1 MYKKILFIFAALLL
15 FNGCG
20 SNNIK
25 EEKPKEMKQDD
36 YKLYTMDD
44 ERTIFFLY
52 DVPDYSNE
60 GIISKVRVEMNS
72 KKIRFT
78 DFINNL
84 EYNSTQKDGT
94 SKIFKYEKSKELY
107 GDIDFYV
114 LVCDTKDGID
124 DVYITNE
131 KESLTEKCKKREP
144 VRMELEKIKDNIIDK
159 MIKLN
164 YNNWSTIDVNE
175 DNMIVVGLVDN
186 SEKEQLWFKENVY
199 NSKYLILE
207 QRERIKLY
215 PSKSEYENI
224 EKLPH
229 DYSIEDAVKNNNVVI
244 TNGRIMNPDTLDEF
258 TTKLHKHEPSNLR
271 LVTVTIEG
279 NLIITDIK
287 SDGYGAEIVIDNTRD
302 SFEKGKITQKKYKH
316 IEDTLD
322 LSHDP
327 AINRLIVYNDN
338 INAGSVLYERE
349 RIIN

>member
-1 MYKKILFIFAALLL
+1 MYKKILFIFAVLLL
-15 FNGCG
+15 FNGCEL
-20 SNNIK
+20 NTVK
-25 EEKPKEMKQDD
+25 EEKPKENKQDV
-36 YKLYTMDD
+36 YKLYTIDD

-60 GIISKVRVEMNS
+60 GIISKVRIEMNS

-78 DFINNL
+78 DFISHL
-84 EYNSTQKDGT
+84 EHNSTQKDGT

-107 GDIDFYV
+107 GDVDFYV

-124 DVYITNE
+124 DVYITKE
-131 KESLTEKCKKREP
+131 KEELTGKCKKREP
-144 VRMELEKIKDNIIDK
+144 VRMELEKITEDIIDK
-159 MIKLN
+159 ISKLN
-164 YNNWSTIDVNE
+164 YNNFSTIYVNE

-207 QRERIKLY
+207 HQERLVLY
-215 PSKSEYENI
+215 PANLGFENI

-229 DYSIEDAVKNNNVVI
+229 DYSIDDAVKNNNVVI
-244 TNGRIMNPDTLDEF
+244 THDKIMNRDTLDEF
-258 TTKLHKHEPSNLR
+258 TTKLHKNEPSNLR

-279 NLIITDIK
+279 DLIITDII
-287 SDGYGAEIVIDNTRD
+287 SDGYSAEIIVDNTRD
-302 SFEKGKITQKKYKH
+302 SFAKGKITKKKYKH

-322 LSHDP
+322 LSKDP
-327 AINRLIVYNDN
+327 AVNRLIVYNDDKN
-338 INAGSVLYERE
+338 DGVVLYELK